1 MTGRDLRS
9 ARLAKGWSQTRAA
22 QLLRVSQPYLAM
34 LESGKRRLTPELART
49 ALRVYRLAP
58 TLLPPQLP
66 SLRPRVDP
74 ESLARDLAVLG
85 YPGFAYLRPAKRK
98 PKNPG
103 VVLLTALAQDDL
115 EARLVE
121 ALPWLLLRHWNA
133 DREWLVRE
141 AKLRDLQNR
150 LGFVVS
156 LARRLAERA
165 QEGRRT
171 RALRELEA
179 ELERS
184 RLARLDT
191 LCRAS
196 LSERERQWLMENQPP
211 DARHWNVLTDW
222 TPDTLRY
229 VA

>member
-1 MTGRDLRS
+1 M
-9 ARLAKGWSQTRAA
+9 
-22 QLLRVSQPYLAM
+22 
-34 LESGKRRLTPELART
+34 
-49 ALRVYRLAP
+49 
-58 TLLPPQLP
+58 
-66 SLRPRVDP
+66 DP

-98 PKNPG
+98 PENPG

-196 LSERERQWLMENQPP
+196 LSERERQWLMENQPR